1 MTNYKTY
8 EYIWLDGYK
17 PESSMRSKVK
27 ATDADTPPDW
37 SFDGSSTQ
45 QAEGGSS
52 DCLLLPVQTY
62 SNPNGH
68 DLVMT
73 QVQSADHTT
82 HPSNFRAAAEAVV
95 SDEWWFGFEQEF
107 FLTDPE
113 TGEPLGWEN
122 GEPRPQRDFYC
133 GVGAGNV
140 VGREISDA
148 NLQACLDLGIT
159 LTGTNAEVALGQW
172 EYQCLGK
179 GIKAADDLW
188 VSRYMLYKIA
198 EEFGVGV
205 NIHPKPKTGDWNGSG
220 MHANFSNNTLRT
232 CGSQE
237 VYEKICEAFR
247 PVTDEHISVYGAY
260 NDERLT
266 GLHETASIN
275 DFSYGIS
282 DRGASIR
289 IPILTVENGW
299 KGWLEDRRPASNGDP
314 YKIAARI
321 VKTVRGAI

>member
-1 MTNYKTY
+1 MSNYKTY
-8 EYIWLDGYK
+8 EYIWLDGYQ
-17 PESSMRSKVK
+17 PEPSMRSKVK
-27 ATDADTPPDW
+27 ATDANRPPDW

-62 SNPNGH
+62 ENPNGH

-95 SDEWWFGFEQEF
+95 TDDWWFGFEQEF
-107 FLTDPE
+107 FFTDPE

-122 GEPRPQRDFYC
+122 GEPRAQGDFYC

-140 VGREISDA
+140 VGREISDHH
-148 NLQACLDLGIT
+148 LQACLDLGIT

-198 EEFGVGV
+198 EEYGVGV
-205 NIHPKPKTGDWNGSG
+205 NIHP
-220 MHANFSNNTLRT
+220 
-232 CGSQE
+232 
-237 VYEKICEAFR
+237 
-247 PVTDEHISVYGAY
+247 
-260 NDERLT
+260 
-266 GLHETASIN
+266 
-275 DFSYGIS
+275 
-282 DRGASIR
+282 
-289 IPILTVENGW
+289 
-299 KGWLEDRRPASNGDP
+299 
-314 YKIAARI
+314 
-321 VKTVRGAI
+321 